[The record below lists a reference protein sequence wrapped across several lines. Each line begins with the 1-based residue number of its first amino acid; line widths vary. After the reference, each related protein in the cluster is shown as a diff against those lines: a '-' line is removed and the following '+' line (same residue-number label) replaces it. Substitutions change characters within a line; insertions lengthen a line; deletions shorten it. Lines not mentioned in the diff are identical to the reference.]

1 MESLAYFKG
10 LFSKEVK
17 PNRSTLSAASP
28 FSVMVRKEVAD
39 HVRSWRFIIM
49 VVLIMLTFLGAMYV
63 SLKNISSAVAN
74 EQDPDRLFV
83 YLKLLTTTDGTLP
96 PFHIFITFLG
106 PLLGI
111 ALGFETVLSMYI
123 HQFR

>member
-1 MESLAYFKG
+1 MENLAYFRG

-17 PNRSTLSAASP
+17 PNSSPLSAPSP

-49 VVLIMLTFLGAMYV
+49 VVLIILTFLGAMYV
-63 SLKNISSAVAN
+63 SLKNISAAVAN

-111 ALGFETVLSMYI
+111 ALGFDAI
-123 HQFR
+123 NAF